1 MAFTHVIGSAH
12 RKIKKKTMAWQ
23 NIQERGN
30 TFCLRITLLLYKL
43 IGRHL
48 LKCLIAPLVIFWYW
62 LFTPRLRRASRQ
74 YLDRITP
81 YLQAA
86 PDKPL
91 STYRHLLH
99 FVGFSW
105 TN

>member
-1 MAFTHVIGSAH
+1 
-12 RKIKKKTMAWQ
+12 MAWQ

-30 TFCLRITLLLYKL
+30 TFCLRVTLLLYKL

-86 PDKPL
+86 RDKPL

-99 FVGFSW
+99 FAWVFVDKLAGLRVYVAEDELV
-105 TN
+105 